1 MPRVVAIIPARGG
14 SRRIEGKNLVLL
26 GGVPLIAHTI
36 EAALGAHFVHE
47 TWVSTDDLAIS
58 RAARRYGA
66 QVIRRPARLAS
77 DHATTEAVLQHA
89 LRVLSRRGP
98 APDVLVL
105 LQPTSPLRTAAPID
119 MAVAK
124 ILATGCDSVISVTE
138 DPRLHWQGEV
148 TGDRFRPSRAVG
160 DRPRTQELPRRY
172 REDGAIY
179 AMRTELLQR
188 TGLRM
193 GGDLRAVILSPRESV
208 DIDTAEDLALAAH
221 YLSRR
226 GHDPDI
232 DCHRRGPRTPAL
244 AV

>member
-1 MPRVVAIIPARGG
+1 VARVVAIIPARGG
-14 SRRIEGKNLVLL
+14 SRRLPGKNLLPL

-36 EAALGAHFVHE
+36 EAGLGAYLVDE
-47 TWVSTDDLAIS
+47 VWVSTDDATI
-58 RAARRYGA
+58 ARVARFHGA
-66 QVIRRPARLAS
+66 RVIRRPARLAT
-77 DHATTEAVLQHA
+77 DLATTEAVLRHA
-89 LRVLSRRGP
+89 LGVLSRRGP

-105 LQPTSPLRTAAPID
+105 LQPTSPLRTAAPVD

-124 ILATGCDSVISVTE
+124 ILATDCDSVVSVTE
-138 DPRLHWQGEV
+138 DPRLHWQGEID
-148 TGDRFRPSRAVG
+148 GDRFRPSRALG
-160 DRPRTQELPRRY
+160 DRPRTQELPPRY

-179 AMRTELLQR
+179 ALRAELLAR

-193 GGDLRAVILSPRESV
+193 GGDLRAVVLSPAESV
-208 DIDTAEDLALAAH
+208 DIDTADDLALASH

-232 DCHRRGPRTPAL
+232 DCRRPRAPAI